1 MPSAIHLFFI
11 AAALPFLGRDRPT
24 GPARLPKN
32 LWHYTCHY
40 IAGRASGSV
49 STIDR
54 ARRLGQREG
63 YDGER
68 EIRDEDAEADR
79 RPPRA
84 QPVEPAADRHRDAR
98 PDRGRRPDA
107 ERGARRRGSGGRAAQ
122 RVPPLRRQGFAV

>member
-63 YDGER
+63 NDGER
-68 EIRDEDAEADR
+68 ENTEEDAEAER
-79 RPPRA
+79 LPPRSHPG
-84 QPVEPAADRHRDAR
+84 QPQ
-98 PDRGRRPDA
+98 PDRDRSHPPGQGREPQA
-107 ERGARRRGSGGRAAQ
+107 
-122 RVPPLRRQGFAV
+122 

>member
-1 MPSAIHLFFI
+1 MRISDWSSDVCSSDL
-11 AAALPFLGRDRPT
+11 FLGRDRPT

-54 ARRLGQREG
+54 ARRLGQRAG

-68 EIRDEDAEADR
+68 EVRDEDAEADR

-84 QPVEPAADRHRDAR
+84 QPVEPAAGRPRDAT
-98 PDRGRRPDA
+98 PARGRRPAA
-107 ERGARRRGSGGRAAQ
+107 ERAPRGPAPGGGGER
-122 RVPPLRRQGFAV
+122 

>member
-32 LWHYTCHY
+32 FWHYTCHY

-84 QPVEPAADRHRDAR
+84 QRS
-98 PDRGRRPDA
+98 A
-107 ERGARRRGSGGRAAQ
+107 EHTSELQSLMRISY
-122 RVPPLRRQGFAV
+122 AVFCLNKKKHE

>member
-1 MPSAIHLFFI
+1 MIRRPPRSTRTDTLFPYTTLF
-11 AAALPFLGRDRPT
+11 RSPT

-98 PDRGRRPDA
+98 DRKSTRLN
-107 ERGARRRGSGGRAAQ
+107 SSH
-122 RVPPLRRQGFAV
+122 